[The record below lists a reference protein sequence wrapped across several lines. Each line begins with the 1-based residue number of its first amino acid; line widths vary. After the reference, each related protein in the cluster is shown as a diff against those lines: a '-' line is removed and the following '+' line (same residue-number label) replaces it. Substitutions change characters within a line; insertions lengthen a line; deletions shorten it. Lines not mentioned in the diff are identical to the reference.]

1 MRDPPPILCVQLKSW
16 GDSTLC
22 HVGIFIFRAIQVS
35 LFGEEEYVDKNGI
48 RVTPAERFLE
58 KLI

>member
-1 MRDPPPILCVQLKSW
+1 MSR
-16 GDSTLC
+16 GD
-22 HVGIFIFRAIQVS
+22 FFFRAIQVS

-48 RVTPAERFLE
+48 LVTTAERFLE